1 MDKRYLSEVIGDEYF
16 DWGKRKI
23 IIQAPTGC
31 GKSTFIIRVLLK
43 RYQRKH
49 WKLLILCNRRLLRK
63 QYWYQLVQQFE
74 TYADLRQVVEIKT
87 YQELA
92 ASMMHGI
99 KLESVFEGYAG
110 ICLDEVHYFYAD
122 SDFNGFGTYVLF
134 QAIMQAGIDRQM
146 IFMSATMDCI
156 KPFITKAI
164 RNLQLRSYSIMDMS
178 TVQEEAF
185 ETVSYS
191 VESNAHEYIRCF
203 CVPDL
208 ESLCKQIAKSTGKS
222 LVFWDDKTEVGRMA
236 DILSGK
242 EGVKSS
248 EICCLN
254 ADDMDKAEN
263 SGAINALVLA
273 NKLAPKVLLTTSVL
287 DNGVSIHDQEVENIA
302 IITESKVSFLQMLG
316 RVRSEST
323 KGIKLYFVL
332 RSASYFA
339 RREQELKRVMEAF
352 DKFEKCNLYRRR
364 YEIMCEFWNKGSER
378 ADLFRR
384 LFVLEPEKIS
394 ILGKMDH
401 RVHLSYGDMRLA
413 VNGFSRE
420 KTGDSYLAEAA
431 FRQAAECDP
440 LQVVYAQMRWIDKTP
455 DELRI
460 LDGHIEEERKEF
472 IDIVLGVQNYTKEQ
486 LKEVKEMVVERFRKS
501 YLSRYGLRN
510 RTFSLETFSEILANE
525 GLRIDKKVK
534 SGKTLYTV
542 VAREEEEES

>member
-1 MDKRYLSEVIGDEYF
+1 MKKYISEVIGDEYF

-23 IIQAPTGC
+23 IIQAPTGS
-31 GKSTFIIRVLLK
+31 GKSTFIIQALLK
-43 RYQRKH
+43 RYQRKR

-63 QYWYQLVQQFE
+63 QYWYELVKQFD
-74 TYADLRQVVEIKT
+74 TYSDLRQVVEIKT

-122 SDFNGFGTYVLF
+122 SDFNGIGTYVLF

-164 RNLQLRSYSIMDMS
+164 RNLQLRSYATMDMS
-178 TVQEEAF
+178 IVQEEVF
-185 ETVSYS
+185 ETISYS
-191 VESNAHEYIRCF
+191 VKSNAYEYIRCF

-222 LVFWDDKTEVGRMA
+222 LIFLDNKAEAGRMA

-254 ADDMDKAEN
+254 AEDLDKVEN
-263 SGAINALVLA
+263 NGAIDALVLA

-287 DNGVSIHDQEVENIA
+287 DNGVSIHDPEVENVA
-302 IITESKVSFLQMLG
+302 IVTESKVSFLQMLG

-323 KGIKLYFVL
+323 KGLNLYFVL
-332 RSASYFA
+332 QPAIHFA
-339 RREQELKRVMEAF
+339 RREQELKRIMEAF
-352 DKFEKCNLYRRR
+352 DKYENCNLYRHRL
-364 YEIMCEFWNKGSER
+364 EILCELWNKGSER

-384 LFVLEPEKIS
+384 LFVLEPES
-394 ILGKMDH
+394 VDILGKPKQ
-401 RVHLSYGDMRLA
+401 RVHISYGDLQLA

-455 DELRI
+455 DELII

-472 IDIVLGVQNYTKEQ
+472 IDIVLRIRNYTKEQ
-486 LKEVKEMVVERFRKS
+486 LQEVKTMVVERFRKT

-542 VAREEEEES
+542 VPREEEEES